1 MKTVAAKKT
10 VIFDFDG
17 TIADTF
23 EIVLDTL
30 DQYSGDFGVEIAD
43 KKLLEDLRSMSALE
57 IIKKFRI
64 PKFMIPFILRK
75 GQKDMEDSIES
86 ISPFP
91 GVIKE
96 IKKLKNAYNVG
107 ILTSNSKEN
116 VIKVLNKEGILD
128 LFDFVYAEK
137 TLFGKHKLLNKVIK
151 KYKLDKKEVVYVGD
165 EARDVEASIKA
176 GVSIVSVGWGF
187 NSKNLLTRLNS
198 ENYVDT
204 PEEMTKRIMLLL
216 G

>member
-1 MKTVAAKKT
+1 MKTIVAKKT

-17 TIADTF
+17 TIVDTF

-43 KKLLEDLRSMSALE
+43 KKLVEDLRFMSILE
-57 IIKKFRI
+57 IIKKFKI

-137 TLFGKHKLLNKVIK
+137 TLFSKHKLLNKVIK
-151 KYKLDKKEVVYVGD
+151 KYKLDKKEVIYVGD

-204 PEEMTKRIMLLL
+204 PEEMTKRIVLLL